1 MVYFFNSC
9 YFYLFFLSNEGE
21 VQTVLGKK
29 SEIKVPIALDRK
41 SKTKKKKNTNR
52 TGHEISVKDTNCTGQ
67 RNLR

>member
-41 SKTKKKKNTNR
+41 SKTKKKKIQIALDMKSQLKIQTALDK
-52 TGHEISVKDTNCTGQ
+52 EI
-67 RNLR
+67 